1 MIRFYNT
8 LTHTLQEFEPL
19 KPGHVGLY
27 TCGPTVYSYAHVGNF
42 RTFVWEDLLRRF
54 LELRGYEVRHVMNIT
69 DVDDKIIAATLERGE
84 GVEQVTAPFTAAFFA
99 DLDRLDIKR
108 AHVYPKATEHV
119 PEMVEL
125 IRRLLENGLA
135 YSRDGSI
142 YYRVTGFAEYGR
154 LRGKDLK
161 GLEAGASGRVEADEY
176 EGKDDVRDFALWKGQ
191 RPGEPAWEGPE
202 GPGRPGWHIEC
213 SAMSMKYLG
222 EGFDIHTGGVDNIFP
237 HHENEI
243 AQSQG
248 ATGVP
253 LARYWLHA
261 AHLIV
266 DGEKMSKS
274 RGNFLTLRSLLE
286 KGYEPRELRYMLLS
300 VHYRRVLDLTDESFS
315 GARQNLRRLD
325 DFSVRL
331 DEAEFSRSSAVETA
345 QAVAAA
351 AQRFHESLDDDLN
364 TSGALGALFEMVRV
378 ANGALDRGGLG
389 EPEGEVCRGIL
400 GAFQQVFGTSLGGSG
415 DELSAELA
423 DLVSR
428 REQARTDRQWA
439 EADRLRDELQA
450 AGILV
455 EDTPQGSRW
464 KKISRE

>member
-1 MIRFYNT
+1 
-8 LTHTLQEFEPL
+8 
-19 KPGHVGLY
+19 
-27 TCGPTVYSYAHVGNF
+27 VGNF

-54 LELRGYEVRHVMNIT
+54 LELRGFKVHHVMNIT
-69 DVDDKIIAATLERGE
+69 DVDDKIIAATLEQGK

-99 DLDRLDIKR
+99 DLDRLGIKR

-119 PEMVEL
+119 PEMVAL

-142 YYRVTGFAEYGR
+142 YYRVTGFSEYGR
-154 LRGKDLK
+154 LSGKDLQ

-176 EGKDDVRDFALWKGQ
+176 ESKDDVRDFALWKAQ

-222 EGFDIHTGGVDNIFP
+222 EAFDIHTGGVDNIFP

-248 ATGVP
+248 ATGLP

-274 RGNFLTLRSLLE
+274 RGNFLTLRNLLD

-300 VHYRRVLDLTDESFS
+300 IHYRRVLDLTDESFA

-325 DFSVRL
+325 DFSERL
-331 DEAEFSRSSAVETA
+331 AQAELSATSPAETA
-345 QAVAAA
+345 EAVTTAGK
-351 AQRFHESLDDDLN
+351 RFHDSLDDDLN
-364 TSGALGALFEMVRV
+364 TSGALGALFELVRV
-378 ANGALDRGGLG
+378 ANGAMDRGGLG
-389 EPEGEVCRGIL
+389 VAEGATCREIL
-400 GAFQQVFGTSLGGSG
+400 TAFQEVFGTELGGG
-415 DELSAELA
+415 EEELPASLA
-423 DLVSR
+423 ALVSQ
-428 REQARTDRQWA
+428 REKARADRQWA
-439 EADRLRDELQA
+439 EADRLRDELEA